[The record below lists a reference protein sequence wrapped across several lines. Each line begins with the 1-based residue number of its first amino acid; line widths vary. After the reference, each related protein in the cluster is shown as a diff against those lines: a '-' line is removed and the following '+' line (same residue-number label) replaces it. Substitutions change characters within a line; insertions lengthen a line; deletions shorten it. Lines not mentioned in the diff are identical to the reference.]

1 MAQNVDLSDLKK
13 LNQLETIKKEQFQFI
28 APFRCVVFG
37 LVKSNL
43 KKRINIDFHR
53 GKKIKFENKFS
64 TFFHSFLILFRQ
76 SGSGK
81 SSFISSI
88 IREKSRLLKPSPTK
102 VIWIYNKYYKDYHEV
117 LSQSIENIEF
127 SPTFDYETIM
137 EVLNWNRK
145 KTIISLFWMIYYN
158 YKTIWI

>member
-1 MAQNVDLSDLKK
+1 M
-13 LNQLETIKKEQFQFI
+13 IFI
-28 APFRCVVFG
+28 G
-37 LVKSNL
+37 EK
-43 KKRINIDFHR
+43 
-53 GKKIKFENKFS
+53 KKIKFENKFS
-64 TFFHSFLILFRQ
+64 TFFHSFLISFIFLILFRQ

-137 EVLNWNRK
+137 GRIELESQEN
-145 KTIISLFWMIYYN
+145 YYLLILDDILQLQEN
-158 YKTIWI
+158 LDLIFTR

>member
-53 GKKIKFENKFS
+53 KKSNLKINFQL
-64 TFFHSFLILFRQ
+64 FFTHF
-76 SGSGK
+76 
-81 SSFISSI
+81 
-88 IREKSRLLKPSPTK
+88 
-102 VIWIYNKYYKDYHEV
+102 
-117 LSQSIENIEF
+117 
-127 SPTFDYETIM
+127 
-137 EVLNWNRK
+137 
-145 KTIISLFWMIYYN
+145 
-158 YKTIWI
+158 